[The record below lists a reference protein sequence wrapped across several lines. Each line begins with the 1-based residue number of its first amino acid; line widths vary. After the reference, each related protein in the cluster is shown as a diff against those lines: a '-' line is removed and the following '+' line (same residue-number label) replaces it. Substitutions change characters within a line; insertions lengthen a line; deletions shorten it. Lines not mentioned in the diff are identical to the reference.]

1 MIRRA
6 LVAAAGVALPFAS
19 YGILV
24 RRVADRVF
32 EARRRADGED
42 GLGPALDALGG
53 EVVRVRSR
61 DGLRLSGRW
70 LPAAAPDDAAW
81 QPDPRDAVVLL
92 HGWSGS
98 VAPDLV
104 TFGPFLRRMAGVLGL
119 DFRGHGDSD
128 PGPTTFGLRE
138 VDDVGGAL
146 AWLGERGIRRVALF
160 GTSMGGIVALASVAV
175 LGDGSLAGAD
185 ADPDAPASPR
195 PAARPQIVGVV
206 AESVPAELPTAV
218 AGRLPDRL
226 PSALRRRVAARVF
239 ASAARRL
246 GGDPRD
252 TEPIRVAPLIAPV
265 PVLLINGES
274 DELVPI
280 DDGRRLAAA
289 LGPAAERWVVPGA
302 AHSRAHDADPEA
314 YEATVGRFLRRA
326 FNATG
331 GGPDDAGILAAA
343 RPQSPNRGAPVA
355 DEPAHGG

>member
-6 LVAAAGVALPFAS
+6 LIALAGVALPFAS
-19 YGILV
+19 YGIAV

-32 EARRRADGED
+32 EARRRGADEEA
-42 GLGPALDALGG
+42 LGPALDALGG
-53 EVVRVRSR
+53 EVVRIRSR

-70 LPAAAPDDAAW
+70 LPATAPDDGSW
-81 QPDPRDAVVLL
+81 RPDPRDAIVIL

-104 TFGPFLRRMAGVLGL
+104 AFGPFLRRTAGVLGL

-128 PGPTTFGLRE
+128 AGPTTFGLHE

-175 LGDGSLAGAD
+175 LGDGSLTGAD
-185 ADPDAPASPR
+185 AERDAPAAPR
-195 PAARPQIVGVV
+195 PAPRPAIVGVV

-218 AGRLPDRL
+218 AGRLPRRL
-226 PSALRRRVAARVF
+226 PAAVRRRVAGRVF
-239 ASAARRL
+239 ATAATRL
-246 GGDPRD
+246 GGDPRA

-265 PVLLINGES
+265 PVLLISGEA
-274 DELVPI
+274 DDLVPV

-289 LGPAAERWVVPGA
+289 LGPAVDRWVVPGA
-302 AHSRAHDADPEA
+302 AHSRAHDADPGA
-314 YEATVGRFLRRA
+314 YEARVGAFLRRA
-326 FNATG
+326 FDAAA
-331 GGPDDAGILAAA
+331 GGPGDAGILAAA
-343 RPQSPNRGAPVA
+343 RPKSPNRGVPVA
-355 DEPAHGG
+355 DEPVHGG